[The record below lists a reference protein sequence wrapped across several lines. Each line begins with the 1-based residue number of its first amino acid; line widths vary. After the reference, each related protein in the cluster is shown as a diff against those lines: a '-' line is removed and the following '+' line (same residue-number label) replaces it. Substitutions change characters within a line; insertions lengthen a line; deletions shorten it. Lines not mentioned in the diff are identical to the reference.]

1 MGSPLCKVKTKQ
13 PMLCAHLFVLNQT
26 VFANPVPNPRTVHCL
41 DLHYTFS
48 LSLNWLLSIQN
59 WTLNTY
65 KVAALLTQGHRVKTV
80 LLQPMR
86 LWHIKRNIRHG
97 LPLKS
102 HWTQY
107 QIHKPVCA
115 TGSIANNDNQTQT
128 AIFNWQTKFET
139 IPPYMPRFGLKK
151 KFNKT
156 SRSKTIL

>member
-48 LSLNWLLSIQN
+48 LSLNWLLSKQN

-80 LLQPMR
+80 LLQLMR

-107 QIHKPVCA
+107 QIHKPVRQVPLPIMIIKHKQPFLIGRQNLRQYHHIC
-115 TGSIANNDNQTQT
+115 Q
-128 AIFNWQTKFET
+128 
-139 IPPYMPRFGLKK
+139 GLD
-151 KFNKT
+151 
-156 SRSKTIL
+156 